1 MKKLAFILAALVS
14 FSLFAAENESKNSS
28 ASVEKKFIRG
38 NIKEKIEAVQEADEN
53 SALKMGMKGIDYA
66 LSNVDVLGSDSELSS
81 LAEASVL
88 VLMKKGAI
96 ENLDDKSSKLI
107 SDKILKVFN
116 TFDEETVKI
125 TAVECLSKFSSAK
138 WNGTVD
144 ILNKYLE
151 ERYKENHPGNLL
163 IGNIITS
170 LGNFGDKRSFTLVCN
185 IWLNEIWPE
194 YKNLTEKSL
203 VNLAENFPD
212 EMSKMIFMS
221 ENKTILKFL
230 ETAKKIEKSKAQNI
244 VNIEKENSENNKKNF
259 IENLAEIS
267 LSCAINNAESSQ
279 VFSRDFYL
287 IQKESLEILAS
298 AKWSHAEKIV
308 LKNFDEA
315 KKEYEMKIISDEEF
329 IEIINLTAEF
339 SSPEIAGS
347 FSNLLGEFNSKAEKT
362 EIPPEKVVLALVKSL
377 GELGDKTAFDSLLYA
392 TYLNYSDNVI
402 EAAKDSLAKLKW

>member
-1 MKKLAFILAALVS
+1 MKKSFCLFFVFVLFSSVS
-14 FSLFAAENESKNSS
+14 FVFAD
-28 ASVEKKFIRG
+28 ASVAEKKFIRG
-38 NIKEKIEAVQEADEN
+38 NIKEKIEAVQQSDEKN
-53 SALKMGMKGIDYA
+53 ALKIGIKGIDYA
-66 LSNVDVLGSDSELSS
+66 LENIDTLGSDSELSS
-81 LAEASVL
+81 LAEASL
-88 VLMKKGAI
+88 LALMKKGGI
-96 ENLDDKSSKLI
+96 ENLDDDDSEKLAK
-107 SDKILKVFN
+107 KIFDVFN
-116 TFDEETVKI
+116 EFYDENVKI
-125 TAVECLSKFSSAK
+125 SAVDCLLNLKNANK
-138 WNGTVD
+138 NGTTD

-163 IGNIITS
+163 IGNIIMS
-170 LGNFGDKRSFTLVCN
+170 LGDIGDSYSLDIIYK
-185 IWLNEIWPE
+185 IWLDGIWPE
-194 YKNLTEKSL
+194 NKIATETSL
-203 VNLAENFPD
+203 VKLSENFP
-212 EMSKMIFMS
+212 EEISKKIFMS
-221 ENKTILKFL
+221 DDEVILRFL
-230 ETAKKIEKSKAQNI
+230 LVAKKISKAKSQNFSDSEKS
-244 VNIEKENSENNKKNF
+244 KKNF

-279 VFSRDFYL
+279 VFSRNFYL

-377 GELGDKTAFDSLLYA
+377 GELGDKTAFDNLLYA